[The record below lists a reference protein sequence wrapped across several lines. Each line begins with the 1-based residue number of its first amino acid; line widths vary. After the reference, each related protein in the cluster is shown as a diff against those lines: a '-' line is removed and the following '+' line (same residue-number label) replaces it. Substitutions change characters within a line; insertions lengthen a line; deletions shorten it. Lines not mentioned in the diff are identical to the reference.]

1 MTTLEAIQKIK
12 QMFVEVGELPSY
24 VEEPVSPSAEP
35 IEAAKEYTLKSGLKV
50 MIDALAIGGKVAVVD
65 EAGNAAPAPAG
76 EHELIDGTKI
86 VLDEASSIVQIELP
100 QAEIVEELEE
110 PMENDAMEI
119 AEEVGKLEEK
129 IEDLKEELEDLK
141 VSYDA
146 KLAKQAAKF
155 SKGIADLSDV
165 MVQLINTPSA
175 DATEAPKDK
184 FNQHIEK
191 KEDKMKRFL
200 DFAKSIK

>member
-12 QMFVEVGELPSY
+12 QMFVEVGELPSAV
-24 VEEPVSPSAEP
+24 VEEVPMPSDEP
-35 IEAAKEYTLKSGLKV
+35 IESAKEYSLKSGIKV
-50 MIDALAIGGKVAVVD
+50 LIDKLALGGKVSVID
-65 EAGNAAPAPAG
+65 EGGNTAPAPAG

-86 VLDEASSIVQIELP
+86 VLDELSTIIELELP
-100 QAEIVEELEE
+100 EADVVEEVVEAPAPIEE
-110 PMENDAMEI
+110 DLM
-119 AEEVGKLEEK
+119 KKK
-129 IEDLKEELEDLK
+129 IEEMQKQLDDLKM
-141 VSYDA
+141 SYDE
-146 KLAKQAAKF
+146 KMAKQESKF
-155 SKGIADLSDV
+155 SKAISDISDI

-191 KEDKMKRFL
+191 KDDKMKRFL

>member
-1 MTTLEAIQKIK
+1 MTTLEALKTIK
-12 QMFVEVGELPSY
+12 QMFVEVGDLPSY
-24 VEEPVSPSAEP
+24 VEEPVAPSEQP
-35 IEAAKEYTLKSGLKV
+35 IEAAKEYSLKSGLKV
-50 MIDALAIGGKVAVVD
+50 MIDNLAIGGKVAVVD

-86 VLDEASSIVQIELP
+86 VLDEASSIVEIELP
-100 QAEIVEELEE
+100 QADIVEELEE
-110 PMENDAMEI
+110 KK
-119 AEEVGKLEEK
+119 EEEPKEEDMMKKK
-129 IEDLKEELEDLK
+129 IEEMQKQLDDLKM
-141 VSYDA
+141 SYDQ
-146 KLAKQAAKF
+146 KLAKQEAKF

>member
-24 VEEPVSPSAEP
+24 VEEPVAPSAEP

-86 VLDEASSIVQIELP
+86 VLNESSEIVEIELP
-100 QAEIVEELEE
+100 QADIVEELEE
-110 PMENDAMEI
+110 EKK
-119 AEEVGKLEEK
+119 EEEPKEEDMMKKK
-129 IEDLKEELEDLK
+129 IEEMQKQLDDLKM
-141 VSYDA
+141 SYDQ
-146 KLAKQAAKF
+146 KLASQEAKF

>member
-24 VEEPVSPSAEP
+24 VEEPVAPSAEP

-50 MIDALAIGGKVAVVD
+50 MIDNLAIGGKVAVVD

-86 VLDEASSIVQIELP
+86 VLDEASSIVEIQLP
-100 QAEIVEELEE
+100 QADIVEELEE

>member
-24 VEEPVSPSAEP
+24 VEEPVAPSAEP
-35 IEAAKEYTLKSGLKV
+35 TEAAKEYSLKSGLKV
-50 MIDALAIGGKVAVVD
+50 MIDNLAIGGKVAVVD
-65 EAGNAAPAPAG
+65 EAGNASPAPAG

-86 VLDEASSIVQIELP
+86 VLDEASSIVEIELP
-100 QAEIVEELEE
+100 QADVVEEVIEAKEEE
-110 PMENDAMEI
+110 PK
-119 AEEVGKLEEK
+119 EEDMMKKK
-129 IEDLKEELEDLK
+129 IEEMQKQLDEIKM
-141 VSYDA
+141 SYDA
-146 KLAKQAAKF
+146 KLASQEAKF

-184 FNQHIEK
+184 FNQHVEK

>member
-24 VEEPVSPSAEP
+24 VEEPVAPSAEP

-50 MIDALAIGGKVAVVD
+50 MIDNLGIGGKVAVVD

-86 VLDEASSIVQIELP
+86 VLDEASSIVEIELP
-100 QAEIVEELEE
+100 QADIVEELEE
-110 PMENDAMEI
+110 EKK
-119 AEEVGKLEEK
+119 EEEPKEDEMKKK
-129 IEDLKEELEDLK
+129 IEEMQKQLDDLKM
-141 VSYDA
+141 SYDQ
-146 KLAKQAAKF
+146 KLASQEAKF

>member
-24 VEEPVSPSAEP
+24 VEEPVAPSAEP
-35 IEAAKEYTLKSGLKV
+35 TEAAKEYSLKSGLKV
-50 MIDALAIGGKVAVVD
+50 MIDNLAIGGKVAVVD

-86 VLDEASSIVQIELP
+86 VLDEASSIVEIELP
-100 QAEIVEELEE
+100 QADIVEELEE
-110 PMENDAMEI
+110 KK
-119 AEEVGKLEEK
+119 EEEPKEEDMMKKK
-129 IEDLKEELEDLK
+129 IEEMQKQLDEIKM
-141 VSYDA
+141 SYDA
-146 KLAKQAAKF
+146 KLAAQEAKF

-184 FNQHIEK
+184 FNQHVEK

-200 DFAKSIK
+200 EFAKSLK

>member
-24 VEEPVSPSAEP
+24 VEEPVAPSAEP
-35 IEAAKEYTLKSGLKV
+35 TEAAKEYSLKSGLKV
-50 MIDALAIGGKVAVVD
+50 MIDNLAIGGKVAVVD
-65 EAGNAAPAPAG
+65 EAGNASPAPAG

-86 VLDEASSIVQIELP
+86 VLDEAATIIEIESP
-100 QAEIVEELEE
+100 IADVVEDVVAPEAPEAPVEED
-110 PMENDAMEI
+110 MM
-119 AEEVGKLEEK
+119 KKK
-129 IEDLKEELEDLK
+129 IEEMQKQLDEIKM
-141 VSYDA
+141 SYDA
-146 KLAKQAAKF
+146 KLAAQEAKF

-184 FNQHIEK
+184 FNQHVEK

>member
-24 VEEPVSPSAEP
+24 VEEPVAPSAEP
-35 IEAAKEYTLKSGLKV
+35 TEAAKEYSLKSGLKV
-50 MIDALAIGGKVAVVD
+50 MIDNLAIGGKVAVVD
-65 EAGNAAPAPAG
+65 EAGNASPAPAG

-86 VLDEASSIVQIELP
+86 VLDEASSIVEIELP
-100 QAEIVEELEE
+100 QADIVEELEE
-110 PMENDAMEI
+110 KK
-119 AEEVGKLEEK
+119 EEEPKEEDMMKKK
-129 IEDLKEELEDLK
+129 IEEMQKQLDEIKM
-141 VSYDA
+141 SYDA
-146 KLAKQAAKF
+146 KLAAQEAKF

-184 FNQHIEK
+184 FNQHVEK

>member
-24 VEEPVSPSAEP
+24 VEEPVAPSAEP
-35 IEAAKEYTLKSGLKV
+35 TEAAKEYSLKSGLKV
-50 MIDALAIGGKVAVVD
+50 MIDNLAIGGKVAVVD

-86 VLDEASSIVQIELP
+86 VLDEASSIVEIELP
-100 QAEIVEELEE
+100 QADIVEEVIEAKEEE
-110 PMENDAMEI
+110 PK
-119 AEEVGKLEEK
+119 EEDMMKKK
-129 IEDLKEELEDLK
+129 IEEMQKQLDEIKM
-141 VSYDA
+141 SYDA
-146 KLAKQAAKF
+146 KLAAQEAKF

-184 FNQHIEK
+184 FNQHVEK

>member
-24 VEEPVSPSAEP
+24 VEEPVAPSAEP
-35 IEAAKEYTLKSGLKV
+35 TESAKEYSLKSGLKV
-50 MIDALAIGGKVAVVD
+50 MIDNLAIGGKVAVVD

-86 VLDEASSIVQIELP
+86 VLDEASSIVEIELP
-100 QAEIVEELEE
+100 QAEVVEEVVEAKEDEPKEE
-110 PMENDAMEI
+110 DMM
-119 AEEVGKLEEK
+119 KKK
-129 IEDLKEELEDLK
+129 IEEMQKQLDDLKM
-141 VSYDA
+141 SYDQ
-146 KLAKQAAKF
+146 KLASQEAKF

-184 FNQHIEK
+184 FNQHVEK

>member
-24 VEEPVSPSAEP
+24 VEEPVAPSAEP

-86 VLDEASSIVQIELP
+86 VLDEASSIVEIELP
-100 QAEIVEELEE
+100 QADIVEELEE
-110 PMENDAMEI
+110 KK
-119 AEEVGKLEEK
+119 EEEPKEEDMMKKK
-129 IEDLKEELEDLK
+129 IEEMQKQLDDLKM
-141 VSYDA
+141 SYDEKMA
-146 KLAKQAAKF
+146 QQAAKF

-200 DFAKSIK
+200 EFAKSIK

>member
-24 VEEPVSPSAEP
+24 VEEPVAPSAEP
-35 IEAAKEYTLKSGLKV
+35 TEAAKEYSLKSGLKV
-50 MIDALAIGGKVAVVD
+50 MIDNLAIGGKVAVVD
-65 EAGNAAPAPAG
+65 EAGNASPAPAG

-86 VLDEASSIVQIELP
+86 VLDEAATIIEIESP
-100 QAEIVEELEE
+100 IADVIEDVVASEAPEA
-110 PMENDAMEI
+110 P
-119 AEEVGKLEEK
+119 AEEDMMKKK
-129 IEDLKEELEDLK
+129 IEEMQKQLDEIKM
-141 VSYDA
+141 SYDA
-146 KLAKQAAKF
+146 KLAAQEAKF

-184 FNQHIEK
+184 FNQHVEK